1 MTFKRLKR
9 ILDENYLLKED
20 INKDKDNENDIIS
33 DYERQEN
40 KNKHFNIFDTDN
52 KFNHIFI

>member
-20 INKDKDNENDIIS
+20 INKDKYSENGIS
-33 DYERQEN
+33 SNYERQEN
-40 KNKHFNIFDTDN
+40 KNKHFNIFDTEY

>member
-40 KNKHFNIFDTDN
+40 KNKHFNIFDTEY